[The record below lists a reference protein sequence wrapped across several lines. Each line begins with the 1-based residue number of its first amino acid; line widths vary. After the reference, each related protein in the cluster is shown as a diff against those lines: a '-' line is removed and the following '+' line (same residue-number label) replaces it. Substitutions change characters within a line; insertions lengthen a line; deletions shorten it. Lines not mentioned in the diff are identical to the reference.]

1 MLSKGAR
8 DGPLSP
14 TMGITVQAPLLFSI
28 PTRACSSFYRSGLSV
43 TSSKP
48 IYRLARLFP
57 PSFSPIHASL
67 SLPWSDRTPAS
78 MTEYRLLP
86 PLPPPP
92 VTPRHIEVDDDLI
105 LFLPPPPL
113 LEHTFSL
120 QSILSSLLSTVQP
133 LPLSISFL
141 LPTASFNYAVHT
153 TPPPTPSHE
162 SYLLSEPF
170 ASLDFL
176 YPLPPLHSSPFFLQ
190 LVQTLFLPQ
199 HTPLPPDLP
208 SLHSATS
215 AQRALLT
222 HYTSFLH
229 CQAYLPLPIVLVATL
244 LTHRRASCASPTSPS
259 TPNSRPCCRPLHP
272 LLFFPS
278 R

>member
-1 MLSKGAR
+1 MALSPPRWELQSKLPSSSLFQRELVPRSIEMDFALR
-8 DGPLSP
+8 VQNQSIVSLAFSLLPSPQSMPLSP
-14 TMGITVQAPLLFSI
+14 YHGPIAP
-28 PTRACSSFYRSGLSV
+28 PH
-43 TSSKP
+43 P
-48 IYRLARLFP
+48 
-57 PSFSPIHASL
+57 
-67 SLPWSDRTPAS
+67 S

-105 LFLPPPPL
+105 LFHPPPPL

-141 LPTASFNYAVHT
+141 LPTASFNYAVHSI
-153 TPPPTPSHE
+153 PPPTPSHE
-162 SYLLSEPF
+162 FYLLSEPF

-176 YPLPPLHSSPFFLQ
+176 CPLPPLHSSLSFLQ
-190 LVQTLFLPQ
+190 LAQTLFLPQ

-229 CQAYLPLPIVLVATL
+229 CQAYLPLPIVRVVTL
-244 LTHRRASCASPTSPS
+244 LTHRRASCASPTSPF
-259 TPNSRPCCRPLHP
+259 TPDSRPCCRPLHP

>member
-1 MLSKGAR
+1 MVLSPPRWELQSKLPSSSLFQRELVPRSIEVDFPLRVQNQSIVSLAFSLLPSPQFM
-8 DGPLSP
+8 PLSP
-14 TMGITVQAPLLFSI
+14 YHGLIAP
-28 PTRACSSFYRSGLSV
+28 PH
-43 TSSKP
+43 P
-48 IYRLARLFP
+48 
-57 PSFSPIHASL
+57 
-67 SLPWSDRTPAS
+67 S

-176 YPLPPLHSSPFFLQ
+176 YPLPPPHTSP
-190 LVQTLFLPQ
+190 TLLPPARAD
-199 HTPLPPDLP
+199 PLPPSPHTSSSRPPIPPQRHLGP
-208 SLHSATS
+208 ACPPHSLHLLPPLPGLSPPPHRTRRHS
-215 AQRALLT
+215 PHPQTRFMRQSHVSFHTQLQALLQT
-222 HYTSFLH
+222 
-229 CQAYLPLPIVLVATL
+229 AA
-244 LTHRRASCASPTSPS
+244 PT
-259 TPNSRPCCRPLHP
+259 P
-272 LLFFPS
+272 LLS
-278 R
+278 LTVVRSA

>member
-1 MLSKGAR
+1 MVLSPPRWELQSKLPSSSLFQRELVPRSIEVDFPLQVQNQSIVSLAFSLLPSPQFM
-8 DGPLSP
+8 PLSP
-14 TMGITVQAPLLFSI
+14 YHGLIAP
-28 PTRACSSFYRSGLSV
+28 PH
-43 TSSKP
+43 P
-48 IYRLARLFP
+48 
-57 PSFSPIHASL
+57 
-67 SLPWSDRTPAS
+67 S

-190 LVQTLFLPQ
+190 LVQTLFLLQ

-272 LLFFPS
+272 FLFFPS